1 VQQTALTLSLITAA
15 AKHGGTAL
23 FVPQQQMIATLLLII
38 IVALNSFVPLSTKR
52 AYYRARFVRL
62 IKPLRNL
69 YPPILLDS

>member
-1 VQQTALTLSLITAA
+1 
-15 AKHGGTAL
+15 
-23 FVPQQQMIATLLLII
+23 MIATLLLII

-62 IKPLRNL
+62 IKPLRHL